1 MFFEEK
7 TEIIRKKMQ
16 LKSNIRSFRV
26 VHIIVFLKTNST
38 EKILAD
44 SYPNTTFCK

>member
-7 TEIIRKKMQ
+7 TEI
-16 LKSNIRSFRV
+16 IRSFRV